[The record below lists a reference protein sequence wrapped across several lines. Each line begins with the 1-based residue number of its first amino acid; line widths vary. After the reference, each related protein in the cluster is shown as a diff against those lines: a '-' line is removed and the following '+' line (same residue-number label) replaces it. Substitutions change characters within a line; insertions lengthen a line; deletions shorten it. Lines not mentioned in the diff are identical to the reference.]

1 MKYIFKQSLPSFFV
15 RKPVKIMPCKAE
27 HKTQEVNCSVLSE
40 RVFSAEWSG
49 HFFAV
54 LQMMCDTAK
63 LY

>member
-1 MKYIFKQSLPSFFV
+1 
-15 RKPVKIMPCKAE
+15 MPCKAE

-54 LQMMCDTAK
+54 LQMMCDIAK
-63 LY
+63 LYWVLQCQVSQRSMSLTE